1 MLLLENIGIYKHIS
15 FLDLIIHLSYLFYL
29 SLVAIMDDYPFKIL
43 TTLVR
48 MVFAMPLFIHLDIVS
63 LL

>member
-1 MLLLENIGIYKHIS
+1 
-15 FLDLIIHLSYLFYL
+15 
-29 SLVAIMDDYPFKIL
+29 MDDYPFKIL